1 MHMHICT
8 YRNFSVY
15 EYAQDIRIHFST
27 GYFFYPFYVRE
38 NREKFIWYI
47 YASKYIWICILA
59 ITRIGTFYDMHLPK
73 VPTVDPSL
81 ENSSQPKKFVSKSF
95 FHLPHRNFMLQKY
108 PIFRSNGGGE
118 RLIQFPFFLFLWV
131 NLSLYFR

>member
-1 MHMHICT
+1 MYNLSIGYFSHLFRYICT
-8 YRNFSVY
+8 
-15 EYAQDIRIHFST
+15 
-27 GYFFYPFYVRE
+27 
-38 NREKFIWYI
+38 
-47 YASKYIWICILA
+47 LA
-59 ITRIGTFYDMHLPK
+59 ISRIGTFCDMHLPK

-118 RLIQFPFFLFLWV
+118 RLIQFPFFLFL
-131 NLSLYFR
+131 

>member
-1 MHMHICT
+1 MTIYLSIYQSISIYLST
-8 YRNFSVY
+8 YSL
-15 EYAQDIRIHFST
+15 I
-27 GYFFYPFYVRE
+27 GYPYL
-38 NREKFIWYI
+38 
-47 YASKYIWICILA
+47 LA
-59 ITRIGTFYDMHLPK
+59 IPRIGTFCDMHLPK

-118 RLIQFPFFLFLWV
+118 RLIQFPFFLFL
-131 NLSLYFR
+131 